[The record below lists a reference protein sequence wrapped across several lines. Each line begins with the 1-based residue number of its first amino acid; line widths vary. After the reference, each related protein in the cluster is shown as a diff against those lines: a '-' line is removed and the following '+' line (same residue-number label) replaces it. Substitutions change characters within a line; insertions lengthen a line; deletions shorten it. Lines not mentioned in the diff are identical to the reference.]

1 MAPHSSVLSLA
12 LLLLQWTAVALAVL
26 PTQIEPKVLFIV
38 TSKTPTQIWAA
49 GGLRPDGLDDGTI
62 KDFVKGGKNLPYAEA
77 TGDREFAEAVQRKTP
92 GSVLVKVR
100 AAGNAVKVVESLS
113 WDPDFLQRHKPAVP
127 DWWVF
132 LLGAVTAQIIDYT
145 QADGTVVK
153 NAFYDATLDNAEP
166 GGANW
171 VLGGQPPDRYM
182 NFGAYVH
189 QWMDARAQR
198 ALGWTGKTPLIRPPP
213 EMKKYDEARKL
224 GKMTD
229 NQYVINAV
237 DMVTALGTGLALGAG
252 TTTVGLMA
260 AKAALAPAGAGAV
273 GSAAAAGHAAAGAA
287 AGSAGVAGGAAEAGL
302 SGGAVRWSY
311 SESINSDTARLIASD
326 AEEEQEAA
334 SASRSSSSQS
344 FKSASTVMTELSAEL
359 DGAQVATEGI
369 ADNLQAVAEYL
380 VDHGSDD
387 LQAVAEYLVDYGPDN
402 YVAAPDA
409 PTTLLVAERR
419 PHNVVPSSPMAMV
432 RRLFKPVREKVRNRR
447 REVNK
452 VDRRSEEDQARLNAE
467 ELAVVGEVL
476 EQIMVEGV
484 RFSFKQAPGAMGL

>member
-229 NQYVINAV
+229 NQ
-237 DMVTALGTGLALGAG
+237 
-252 TTTVGLMA
+252 
-260 AKAALAPAGAGAV
+260 
-273 GSAAAAGHAAAGAA
+273 
-287 AGSAGVAGGAAEAGL
+287 
-302 SGGAVRWSY
+302 WSY

-452 VDRRSEEDQARLNAE
+452 VDRRSEEDQVRLNAE

-484 RFSFKQAPGAMGL
+484 RFAFKQAPGAMGL